1 MTLKAVT
8 KNANNL
14 LERVFKIK
22 RIQNTIDLSNSFYVV
37 NKEISPKLFE
47 AEIYKVTFR
56 TEQNGEVKSHDLFLP
71 FNELICELE
80 IAFLEDYLGITLSGD
95 GSQFEI
101 LEYQTDFSIQF
112 DQENSYFIKS
122 DGVDNGLLF
131 FKK

>member
-8 KNANNL
+8 KNATNL

-22 RIQNTIDLSNSFYVV
+22 RIQNTIDLSHSFYVV

-56 TEQNGEVKSHDLFLP
+56 TVQNGEVKSHELFLP

-80 IAFLEDYLGITLSGD
+80 IAFLEDYLGILLSGD

-101 LEYQTDFSIQF
+101 LKYQTDFSIQF

-122 DGVDNGLLF
+122 DGVDNGLLL